1 MQLSNQAIGAVM
13 MALQKGL
20 YLAELGKPKEEC
32 DITSMIKDFV
42 FTETS
47 DGLVVENPPILE
59 FDQVEETEV
68 DAEV

>member
-20 YLAELGKPKEEC
+20 YLAELGKSKEEC
-32 DITSMIKDFV
+32 DITSMIKEFV
-42 FTETS
+42 FSETPA
-47 DGLVVENPPILE
+47 GLVVDNPPILE
-59 FDQVEETEV
+59 LEEEEGQL